1 MAILTKKICLIGDFA
16 VGKTSLVSRFVH
28 DIFADRYLTTIGVK
42 IDTKQLTIAGRG
54 RIKLVLWDIAGT
66 DQFSTMDTHYLRG
79 AAAYLLIVD
88 GTRRNT
94 LDTALELKKSA
105 DRFLN
110 SPPFVMIFN
119 KTDLQD
125 EWEITDAELQRL
137 QRKGWNIVRT
147 SAKQGSKVEH
157 AFDLIASSLLR

>member
-16 VGKTSLVSRFVH
+16 VGKTSLVSRYVH
-28 DIFADRYLTTIGVK
+28 GIFSDRYLTTIGVK
-42 IDTKQLTIAGRG
+42 IDTKQLTISGRG
-54 RIKLVLWDIAGT
+54 SIKLVLWDIAGT
-66 DQFSTMDTHYLRG
+66 DRFSTMDTHYLRG
-79 AAAYLLIVD
+79 AAAYLLVVD
-88 GTRRNT
+88 GTRRDT
-94 LDTALELKKSA
+94 LDTALQLKKSA
-105 DRFLN
+105 DQFLN

-157 AFDLIASSLLR
+157 AFGLIASSLLR